1 MFYIFLYDIINKCFF
16 VYCYGVFVIIVG
28 DFIYINVLNII
39 LLVVYFYDVC
49 LYICMYCCVINSCKM
64 DLF

>member
-1 MFYIFLYDIINKCFF
+1 MFYIFLYDIINKCCF

-39 LLVVYFYDVC
+39 
-49 LYICMYCCVINSCKM
+49 
-64 DLF
+64 